1 MSVPYAETVLT
12 DNDRAGQGDA
22 GRGGAGQGGLIAGR
36 KPVGLALLGAAC
48 ISASAVLVKLA
59 GVGAATTG
67 FYRCLLALPVLVSL
81 AVLEQRRYGPRR
93 PSARIGAVVAGLF
106 LAVDLVLWN
115 HAIAEVGAGIA
126 TVLGN
131 LQVLFVAFAAWALFL
146 ERPERR
152 FLIFLPVVMAGVVM
166 VSGLAGG
173 ATGGI
178 HPLAGIGYGMGTSV
192 AYAIFLLI
200 LRRTSADT
208 RHAAGPLAEATA
220 GAAIGSLLL
229 GAAFGGLQLH
239 IPWPSFGWLLLL
251 SLTSQTIGWL
261 LITSSLPRLPA
272 AIASLTLLL
281 QPAASMLLA
290 FAVLDE
296 RPSLIQIAGAVVV
309 CCGVLAASW
318 SAQSQPDHP
327 ADPPGGQPQRTF
339 GWRLTPATE
348 GQRC

>member
-1 MSVPYAETVLT
+1 MSAPYAETVLT
-12 DNDRAGQGDA
+12 GNGDA
-22 GRGGAGQGGLIAGR
+22 DQARPAGGRRPL
-36 KPVGLALLGAAC
+36 GLAILGAAS

-67 FYRCLLALPVLVSL
+67 FYRCLLALPVLVLL
-81 AVLEQRRYGPRR
+81 AVLEQRRYGVRR
-93 PSARIGAVVAGLF
+93 PPARIGAFVAGLF

-131 LQVLFVAFAAWALFL
+131 LQILFVAFAAWALFR

-152 FLIFLPVVMAGVVM
+152 FLVFLPVVMAGVVM

-173 ATGGI
+173 ATAGI
-178 HPLAGIGYGMGTSV
+178 HPLAGIGFGVGTSV

-200 LRRTSADT
+200 MRRTSTGT

-229 GAAFGGLQLH
+229 GVAFGGFQLH

-272 AIASLTLLL
+272 AISSLTLLL

-290 FAVLDE
+290 FLVLNE
-296 RPSLIQIAGAVVV
+296 RPGLIQIAGAVVV
-309 CCGVLAASW
+309 CLGVLAACW
-318 SAQSQPDHP
+318 QAQPQQDFP
-327 ADPPGGQPQRTF
+327 ADPPSGQVQRAF
-339 GWRLTPATE
+339 WRRLTPATE

>member
-1 MSVPYAETVLT
+1 MSAPYAETVLT
-12 DNDRAGQGDA
+12 GNDGAD
-22 GRGGAGQGGLIAGR
+22 GGGPVVNR
-36 KPVGLALLGAAC
+36 KPLGLAVLGAAS
-48 ISASAVLVKLA
+48 ISASAVLIKLSGA
-59 GVGAATTG
+59 GPATTG
-67 FYRCLLALPVLVSL
+67 FYRCLLALPLLVAL
-81 AVLEQRRYGPRR
+81 AAGEQRRLGARSR
-93 PSARIGAVVAGLF
+93 PARVGAFVAGLF

-131 LQVLFVAFAAWALFL
+131 LQVLFVAFAAWALFR

-152 FLIFLPVVMAGVVM
+152 FLVFLPVVMVGVVM
-166 VSGLAGG
+166 VSGLAGD
-173 ATGGI
+173 AAGGI
-178 HPLAGIGYGMGTSV
+178 HPLAGIGYGLGTSV
-192 AYAIFLLI
+192 AYAIFLLVM
-200 LRRTSADT
+200 RRSSAGS

-220 GAAIGSLLL
+220 GAALGSLLL
-229 GAAFGGLQLH
+229 GVAFGGLQLH

-272 AIASLTLLL
+272 AVASLTLLL

-290 FAVLDE
+290 FLVLNE
-296 RPSLIQIAGAVVV
+296 RPSLVQIAGAVVV

-318 SAQSQPDHP
+318 QGQPQRDHP
-327 ADPPGGQPQRTF
+327 ADPPGGQLQRVFRRRLTPTVF
-339 GWRLTPATE
+339 RRRLTPAAE